1 MKIKMIPNI
10 FFILIFF
17 MFQLIACSNGAD
29 KEPLLIYEAQAD
41 EPVIAITNDIQD
53 NVYAVTIK
61 GDLIKINPGGDTKK
75 LHAGLKR
82 CGFSN
87 RCLVVLP
94 SGDVVTNE
102 CEKFKNVLVKID
114 PNGKKEILMKLE
126 HSLNCMAVDKSGK
139 IYVGYWISVGN
150 LTVSRFLQRAEH
162 LKGVIAE
169 ITHDRQLKPL
179 YEGGI
184 PQTLAVSE
192 NGELYASVWGKVGAF
207 RPASRKH
214 SMCGPTKTF
223 WIAMAE
229 QSKIIKIIPGNK
241 PQFISDELIG
251 CSYLALKNSDQ
262 ILAFGNSGTDRCGIY
277 KIFPR
282 QKPVRKIFHNDK
294 ITDNLTSLAVSKSF
308 LFFSDTQKGIYKVGM
323 EYL

>member
-1 MKIKMIPNI
+1 MIKKSISNI
-10 FFILIFF
+10 VFIFLFFIL
-17 MFQLIACSNGAD
+17 QLTACRSGAD
-29 KEPLLIYEAQAD
+29 NEPLLIYEAPAD
-41 EPVIAITNDIQD
+41 EPVIAITNDSQD

-61 GDLIKINPGGDTKK
+61 GDLLKISPEGDTKK
-75 LHAGLKR
+75 LHAGLRR

-94 SGDVVTNE
+94 SGEVVTTE

-114 PNGKKEILMKLE
+114 PNGKKEIMHKLE

-139 IYVGYWISVGN
+139 IYLGYWISVGN
-150 LTVSRFLQRAEH
+150 LTVSRFLQRAEY

-169 ITHDRQLKPL
+169 ITSDNQLKTL

-184 PQTLAVSE
+184 PQALSVSE
-192 NGELYASVWGKVGAF
+192 NGELYASVWGKTGAF
-207 RPASRKH
+207 RPASRKY
-214 SMCGPTKTF
+214 SMCGPTKAF

-229 QSKIIKIIPGNK
+229 HSKIIKIIPGNK
-241 PQFISDELIG
+241 PQLISDELIG

-262 ILAFGNSGTDRCGIY
+262 ILAFGNSSTDRCGIY

-294 ITDNLTSLAVSKSF
+294 ITDNLTSLAVSKNF
-308 LFFSDTQKGIYKVGM
+308 LFFSDTQKGIYKI
-323 EYL
+323 ELKYF